1 MSPVKLFENLRPGC
15 KIIATKFYKYSKADR
30 KFEKHQIQQMLK
42 DDIMQPSTSA
52 WRAQIIVTQDPNPHH
67 RKRLCVDFSETINV
81 YTELDAYPLTRIDD
95 MAN

>member
-15 KIIATKFYKYSKADR
+15 KTIATKFCKYSKADH

-42 DDIMQPSTSA
+42 DDIMQLSTSP
-52 WRAQIIVTQDPNPHH
+52 WRAQIIVTQDPNLHH
-67 RKRLCVDFSETINV
+67 RKQLCVDFSETINV

-95 MAN
+95 MVN